1 MKKSHV
7 VMRARAS
14 HFLNEQHAAK
24 VQGWYVKGPYMRLGR
39 AESAKVE
46 VCGYQHTPETE

>member
-24 VQGWYVKGPYMRLGR
+24 VPRWRAKRPYVDLAQPKAQR
-39 AESAKVE
+39 
-46 VCGYQHTPETE
+46 